1 MAVSTTSTGGR
12 ALAEALAA
20 HGVDTVWGIPG
31 THNLEIYA
39 HLPGAGIRHVSPRHE
54 QGAGFAADGYA
65 RVTGRPGVCITTS
78 GPAALNAA
86 TALGQ
91 AYSDSVPVLA
101 VSAGMPLRN
110 PGRGH
115 GELHETKDQH
125 GALDAIVRYSHR
137 ITSVPEIPVAVAQA
151 FAAMRSG
158 RPRPVHLEIPLD
170 VLEESA
176 KIEIVEP
183 IRPAR
188 ATPDASALDDAAAR
202 LAGAARPAILA
213 GGGARGATA
222 ELHALAERL
231 GAPVVC
237 TINGKGVFPEDHPLS
252 AGAGLTRAVV
262 RELVEESDVVLVVG
276 SGLSPAEQWLGPL
289 PLAGK
294 LVRVDIDSDQVVAGA
309 VPAVAV
315 VGDAAAALAGLLARL
330 REGVADGERGALW
343 RSRHLD
349 EARTLGA
356 RWSWIFDGIAEAL
369 GRDGIVAGDSAMV
382 CYHGAVAALP
392 AYRPGAFLYPTGFGT
407 LGYGLPAAIGAK
419 LGRPEA
425 RVMALLGDGGIMF
438 TIAELAAAAQLRL
451 PLPVVVV
458 DNGGYGEIR
467 NEMAA
472 RGDPVYAVDLDALDF
487 AALGR
492 VLGCEGLA
500 VDDQGAL
507 TEALERGFEAHRPT
521 VLHVHEGDGPPPV
534 TASAEG
540 IEGVRASAG

>member
-1 MAVSTTSTGGR
+1 VGVATTSSGGR

-39 HLPGAGIRHVSPRHE
+39 HLPRAGIRHVSPRHE

-78 GPAALNAA
+78 GPATLNVA

-115 GELHETKDQH
+115 GELHETKDQR

-137 ITSVPEIPVAVAQA
+137 VTSVPEIPAAVAQA
-151 FAAMRSG
+151 FAAMTSG

-170 VLEESA
+170 VLEEHA
-176 KIEIVEP
+176 EVEIVEP
-183 IRPAR
+183 IRAPR
-188 ATPDASALDDAAAR
+188 ATPDASALDAAAAR
-202 LAGAARPAILA
+202 LTGGLRPAIIA
-213 GGGARGATA
+213 GGGARGAAA
-222 ELHALAERL
+222 EVRALAERL

-252 AGAGLTRAVV
+252 AGAGLTRAAT
-262 RELVEESDVVLVVG
+262 RELVEDSDLVLVVA

-294 LVRVDIDSDQVVAGA
+294 MVRVDIDADQVVTGA

-315 VGDAAAALAGLLARL
+315 VGDAAPALAGLLSRL
-330 REGVADGERGALW
+330 GEGIADAERAALW
-343 RSRHLD
+343 RTRHLE

-356 RWSWIFDGIAEAL
+356 RWSWILDGIAAAL

-382 CYHGAVAALP
+382 CYRGAVAALP
-392 AYRPGAFLYPTGFGT
+392 AYQPGSFLYPTGFGT

-425 RVMALLGDGGIMF
+425 RVVALHGDGGIMF

-467 NEMAA
+467 DEMAD
-472 RGDPVYAVDLDALDF
+472 RGDPVHAVDLDALDF

-492 VLGCEGLA
+492 VLGCEGMA
-500 VDDQGAL
+500 VDDQSTL
-507 TEALERGFEAHRPT
+507 TEALERGFEADRPT
-521 VLHVHEGDGPPPV
+521 VLHVHEGDGPPPA
-534 TASAEG
+534 TASAVG
-540 IEGVRASAG
+540 VEGVRT

>member
-1 MAVSTTSTGGR
+1 VGAATTSSGGR

-20 HGVDTVWGIPG
+20 HGVDIVWGIPG

-39 HLPGAGIRHVSPRHE
+39 HLPGADIRHVSPRHE

-65 RVTGRPGVCITTS
+65 RVTGSPGVCITTS
-78 GPAALNAA
+78 GPATLNVA
-86 TALGQ
+86 TALGE

-115 GELHETKDQH
+115 GELHETKDQR
-125 GALDAIVRYSHR
+125 GALDAIVHYSHR
-137 ITSVPEIPVAVAQA
+137 VTSVPEIPVAVAQA
-151 FAAMRSG
+151 FAAMTSG

-176 KIEIVEP
+176 EVEIVEP
-183 IRPAR
+183 IRAPL
-188 ATPDASALDDAAAR
+188 ATPDGSALDAAAAR

-213 GGGARGATA
+213 GGGARGAAA
-222 ELHALAERL
+222 ELRALAERL

-252 AGAGLTRAVV
+252 AGGGLTREVV
-262 RELVEESDVVLVVG
+262 RELVEDSDVVLVVG

-294 LVRVDIDSDQVVAGA
+294 MVRVDIDADQVVTGA

-315 VGDAAAALAGLLARL
+315 VGDAALALAGLRERL
-330 REGVADGERGALW
+330 GEGMGDGERAALW
-343 RSRHLD
+343 RSRHLE

-356 RWSWIFDGIAEAL
+356 PWAWILDGIAAAL

-382 CYHGAVAALP
+382 CYRGAVAALP
-392 AYRPGAFLYPTGFGT
+392 AYRPGSFLYPTGFGT

-425 RVMALLGDGGIMF
+425 RVIALLGDGGIMF

-467 NEMAA
+467 NEMAE
-472 RGDPVYAVDLDALDF
+472 RGDPVHAVDLDTLDF

-492 VLGCEGLA
+492 VLGCEGMA
-500 VDDQGAL
+500 VDDQGGL
-507 TEALERGFEAHRPT
+507 TEALERGFEADRPT
-521 VLHVHEGDGPPPV
+521 VLHVHESDGSRPV